1 MMSVY
6 PCSGMFFFFIIQINI
21 KADIYLK
28 TLKPSDDQV
37 WLAAS
42 KIALKEPHFLV

>member
-6 PCSGMFFFFIIQINI
+6 PCSGMVFFIIQINI

-42 KIALKEPHFLV
+42 KIALEEPHFLV